1 MDRSSVISLISETKT
16 KNEYGVYQTTT
27 SSRDVFCQV
36 NSVSRS
42 EFFEAGRNGLN
53 PEYEFTMFAGD
64 YNGERI
70 VGYNG
75 DTYAVYRTYFGRND
89 TIELYVERQGGA
101 IGKTPAPTP
110 PVTTPSETV
119 GGEVSDGEGN

>member
-42 EFFEAGRNGLN
+42 EFYDAGRNGLN
-53 PEYEFTMFAGD
+53 PAYEFTMFAGD
-64 YNGERI
+64 YNGEK
-70 VGYNG
+70 VAEYNG
-75 DTYAVYRTYFGRND
+75 ETFAVYRTYYARTD
-89 TIELYVERQGGA
+89 IIELYVERKGGTNAILAPTTASVAPSTASTSPAQGG
-101 IGKTPAPTP
+101 
-110 PVTTPSETV
+110 
-119 GGEVSDGEGN
+119 GNG